1 MLNVPWNPKKSLPS
15 THYINKDDMAE
26 EVEKSIANNRTATEK
41 LGKMW
46 LEIIDHMMH
55 KKNFRYYC
63 SAWQGHMRDF
73 AILKLTK
80 SMKTVDLSKCQ
91 NIFNYYSRVVYLAFV
106 TELQRQKRISKTITL
121 KEGTEQ

>member
-1 MLNVPWNPKKSLPS
+1 MLNVPWNPKKSSPS
-15 THYINKDDMAE
+15 THYIKKSDMEE
-26 EVEKSIANNRTATEK
+26 EVQKSIDNNRTATEK

-63 SAWQGHMRDF
+63 TAWQGHMRDF

-80 SMKTVDLSKCQ
+80 SMKTVDLSKCK

-121 KEGTEQ
+121 KKGTEQ